1 MSEVE
6 EKLVNFILEEEISSI
21 QIMSRRLSL
30 SQDEVRELLDNLTGS
45 GRLIGY
51 ISKDGQRF
59 FRHDLKQPHKES
71 KATDEYIPDYG
82 KFDTKPWIIVS
93 ILGLIILVISAV
105 FYTSSD
111 PNNTLTS
118 SIAMFFGLALFLI
131 GCYCVSMRRSPI

>member
-6 EKLVNFILEEEISSI
+6 EKLIHFILEEDISAI
-21 QIMSRRLSL
+21 QIMSRRLDI
-30 SQDEVRELLDNLTGS
+30 SQEEVRELLDSLVGNGK
-45 GRLIGY
+45 LIGY

-71 KATDEYIPDYG
+71 KATDDYVPDYG
-82 KFDTKPWIIVS
+82 GFDTRPWILVS
-93 ILGLIILVISAV
+93 IVGLIILGVSAV

-111 PNNTLTS
+111 PSTS
-118 SIAMFFGLALFLI
+118 LSASIAMFIGLAVVLI